1 MLNENYEISNHQK
14 PNLKQIPMTQ
24 IQNSKQMIRRQSCP
38 TVSSPAEPGLR
49 SDAIQLW

>member
-24 IQNSKQMIRRQSCP
+24 IQNSKQMIRLQWCP
-38 TVSSPAEPGLR
+38 SSSSAHQGVR
-49 SDAIQLW
+49 KDAIQLL